1 MSTRRKPGTS
11 LKGNAMPEEFD
22 FLRTL
27 EEALNTIEDLA
38 DDPKRIQIMP
48 SGESGLLEVE
58 FENGRKY
65 TIQFNP
71 SEE

>member
-1 MSTRRKPGTS
+1 
-11 LKGNAMPEEFD
+11 MPEEFD

-38 DDPKRIQIMP
+38 DEPKRIQIMP

-71 SEE
+71 SEK